1 MCDRMGVGAVGQLCV
16 CNRTGVGAA
25 GQMCMCVIGQVW
37 MQ

>member
-16 CNRTGVGAA
+16 CNRTGVGAV